1 MLLYARGNTQNIKII
16 PKNKIL
22 SINADLRL
30 YIKNTNVHIK
40 NIAIINALITII
52 TLSFLLY

>member
-22 SINADLRL
+22 SINADLCL
-30 YIKNTNVHIK
+30 YIKNINVHIK
-40 NIAIINALITII
+40 NIAIINALII
-52 TLSFLLY
+52 